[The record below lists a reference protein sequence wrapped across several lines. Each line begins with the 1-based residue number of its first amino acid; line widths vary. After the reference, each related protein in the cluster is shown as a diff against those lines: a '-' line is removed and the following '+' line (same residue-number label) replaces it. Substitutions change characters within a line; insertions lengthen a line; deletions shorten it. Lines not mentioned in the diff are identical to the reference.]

1 VKACEVCVDWETSTH
16 IRPNCADHGRVEC
29 FAQTTALCQRVN
41 GECAWVM
48 DKALNACLAA
58 APVFVP
64 PTAGGN

>member
-1 VKACEVCVDWETSTH
+1 VRGLGNLNTYKTQLRRSW
-16 IRPNCADHGRVEC
+16 RVEC
-29 FAQTTALCQRVN
+29 FAQTTALCTSY
-41 GECAWVM
+41 GECAMVM